1 MRIRHS
7 KLNMMYLI
15 AIVLLAIPFVVSYQV
30 DQFYQPLPGEEE
42 MKQESTWTIK
52 FGVSLLAI
60 LVTAKMFQLF
70 NTAVVRRPIIK
81 QNPWCFR
88 VFTVVYLRY

>member
-7 KLNMMYLI
+7 KLNMLYLI
-15 AIVLLAIPFVVSYQV
+15 AIILLAIPFVVDYQV
-30 DQFYQPLPGEEE
+30 DQYYETLPVENNMER
-42 MKQESTWTIK
+42 SVWPIK

-70 NTAVVRRPIIK
+70 NTAVVRRPILK
-81 QNPWCFR
+81 QNP
-88 VFTVVYLRY
+88 